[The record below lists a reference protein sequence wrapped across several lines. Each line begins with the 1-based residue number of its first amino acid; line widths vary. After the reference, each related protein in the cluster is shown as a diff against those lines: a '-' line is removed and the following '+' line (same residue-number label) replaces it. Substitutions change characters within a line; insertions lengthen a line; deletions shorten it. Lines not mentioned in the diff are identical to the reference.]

1 MDRRYCSILLRCIG
15 IIGLIGLVSACQ
27 PPVSGEAVGIQY
39 PMVYMQLSQQ
49 ELPLQLGIPV
59 EGVTARQIQD
69 TWGAARSEGRIHQ
82 GVDIFAKRGTPVLS
96 STVGIVSQIGTNNLG
111 GKVVWVLGPNSSRH
125 YYAHLDN
132 YAENIAEG
140 DWVDVGE
147 VIGYVG
153 NTGNAQSTP
162 PHLHYGIYLSGQGA
176 VNPYPYLKFTQTS
189 KSTDIHNSNDFSES

>member
-1 MDRRYCSILLRCIG
+1 
-15 IIGLIGLVSACQ
+15 
-27 PPVSGEAVGIQY
+27 
-39 PMVYMQLSQQ
+39 MQLSQQ

-69 TWGAARSEGRIHQ
+69 TWGAARSEGRTHQ

-111 GKVVWVLGPNSSRH
+111 GKVVWVLGPNLSRH